1 MGELLRH
8 LLLLF
13 DRGRREAFLDQRND
27 DLRVLT
33 EVVDVEDSDEWCKDT
48 LKFRAWN
55 WTKMDRLPFESLG
68 NHGNESSFDDNP
80 TSKLL
85 CMAEVS
91 FITALKPLV
100 KSEAKWE
107 ETYRVE
113 SQR

>member
-33 EVVDVEDSDEWCKDT
+33 EVVDVEDSDEWCKDA

>member
-1 MGELLRH
+1 MGELLRY

-33 EVVDVEDSDEWCKDT
+33 EVVDVEDSDEWCKDA

-68 NHGNESSFDDNP
+68 DHGNESSLDDNP
-80 TSKLL
+80 SSKLL

-100 KSEAKWE
+100 KIEAKWE
-107 ETYRVE
+107 ETYRVG